1 MRGRTLLLAGFR
13 SSERHGLARDQNR
26 AQSWQGSVA
35 GFASNSFAGQ
45 DDQRPGEDLMLYSLL
60 KSSLLFCA
68 LTFALPTMAQVEG
81 PAVAVEKAPF
91 HVPVFRNEYV
101 ALLNVY
107 IPPGRVAGYHT
118 HSLDQISVLV
128 SDADMVGQVWGEQPG
143 PTRRNPRGNVGF
155 TPYSKKPMTHKVSNV
170 GPTPFNNIVIALVYP
185 ELAVSRPV
193 SGQRL
198 RLTRRFSTM
207 SVSEVGAWCSSRAS
221 QLRLITQKAPGIRV
235 VIAGGEIVES
245 VSGEAERGMAPKTG
259 EFFWQEAGATR
270 AVRNSG
276 TTRIE
281 FVEFELR

>member
-1 MRGRTLLLAGFR
+1 
-13 SSERHGLARDQNR
+13 
-26 AQSWQGSVA
+26 
-35 GFASNSFAGQ
+35 
-45 DDQRPGEDLMLYSLL
+45 MLYSLL
-60 KSSLLFCA
+60 KSSLLFCV

-143 PTRRNPRGNVGF
+143 PARRNPRGNVGF

-185 ELAVSRPV
+185 EP
-193 SGQRL
+193 G
-198 RLTRRFSTM
+198 RFSVG
-207 SVSEVGAWCSSRAS
+207 SRSEVAAYAQVLDNERVRGW
-221 QLRLITQKAPGIRV
+221 RLVLEPGQSAAAITQKAPGIRV

>member
-143 PTRRNPRGNVGF
+143 PARRNPRGNVGF
-155 TPYSKKPMTHKVSNV
+155 TPL
-170 GPTPFNNIVIALVYP
+170 F
-185 ELAVSRPV
+185 
-193 SGQRL
+193 
-198 RLTRRFSTM
+198 
-207 SVSEVGAWCSSRAS
+207 
-221 QLRLITQKAPGIRV
+221 
-235 VIAGGEIVES
+235 
-245 VSGEAERGMAPKTG
+245 
-259 EFFWQEAGATR
+259 QEADDP
-270 AVRNSG
+270 
-276 TTRIE
+276 
-281 FVEFELR
+281 